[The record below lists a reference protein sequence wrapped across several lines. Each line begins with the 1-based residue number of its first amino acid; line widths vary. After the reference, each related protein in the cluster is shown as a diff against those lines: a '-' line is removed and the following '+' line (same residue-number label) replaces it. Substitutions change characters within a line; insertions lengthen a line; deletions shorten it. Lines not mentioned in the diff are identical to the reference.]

1 LITVLLGRL
10 QPAESQTSTPESLLQ
25 EAISLTTDSFYDEAI
40 EKLDAVSRQY
50 PGTDFDVE
58 ARLQKAYILG
68 AALQE
73 DADARAI
80 YQSLV
85 RDFPG
90 RPGAFIAEENLA
102 DFELIV
108 DHQAFPD
115 YLGTLD
121 DIIRRAGGPSLSQVI
136 AGHVAG
142 LEPVATLSS
151 QEQRAILAELYS
163 LASSR
168 MTARPASE
176 ASPELLERALCIK
189 LFLQTT
195 FPRETTSGLSEAIRD
210 LVLEKNG
217 LLKQKSSF
225 GVDSSP
231 PRIVE
236 VIPGDRT
243 STGTQPFIKIVLND
257 GDIRESQID
266 LSSLELT
273 VDGVDMRGLMQVDSH
288 VDTHNVLGNNRVF
301 QRLTIRVEPQVQ
313 PALCAGPHHLL
324 VAVSDVAGNRNQET
338 AMFTVRPGGNR

>member
-1 LITVLLGRL
+1 MVLLGRL
-10 QPAESQTSTPESLLQ
+10 QPAESQTPTPESLLQ

-40 EKLDAVSRQY
+40 EKLDTVSREY
-50 PGTDFDVE
+50 PGTDFDVD

-90 RPGAFIAEENLA
+90 RPGAFFAEENLA

-115 YLGTLD
+115 YLATLD
-121 DIIRRAGGPSLSQVI
+121 DIIHRAGGPSLSQVVD
-136 AGHVAG
+136 GHFVG
-142 LEPVATLSS
+142 GFEPVATLSP
-151 QEQRAILAELYS
+151 QEQRAILAEFYS

-176 ASPELLERALCIK
+176 ASPELLERALRIK
-189 LFLQTT
+189 LFLQAT
-195 FPRETTSGLSEAIRD
+195 FPRETTPGLAEAIRD
-210 LVLEKNG
+210 LVLEQNG
-217 LLKQKSSF
+217 LLQQKSSF

-231 PRIVE
+231 PRIVQ

-243 STGTQPFIKIVLND
+243 STGTRPFIKIVMND

-273 VDGVDMRGLMQVDSH
+273 VDGEDMRGLMQVDSH

-301 QRLTIRVEPQVQ
+301 QRITLRVEPQEQ

-324 VAVSDVAGNRNQET
+324 VAVSDVAGNRGQET
-338 AMFTVRPGGNR
+338 VTFTVRPGSNR